1 MTTQLHLRLIA
12 ALAVLLLVAGCG
24 LDSGDA
30 AGPLETQAAAT
41 GDVAAEQTLTIVGGG
56 SLPATLDPALLRDAE
71 SSFLARQIFRGLM
84 RLDDDLLVQPD
95 IAASIETSPDG
106 LRYTFVLR
114 DDATFH
120 DGEPI
125 DADAVKSSF
134 ERAADPALAGGDGGA
149 LPAAIYFGDI
159 SGIDE
164 YLHGQSDAIAGIRA
178 VDPRTI
184 EFTLSRPAANFLY
197 KLTGSPAAIVD
208 ARTADAHDWWKTAN
222 GSGPF
227 RISEFSPRQIV
238 LTGNDG
244 FFAGAPRLEQV
255 TVLYGAAAAQP
266 LNLYETGSIDMTD
279 VPLFALDRVSSPADP
294 LYPELESMPQLSTA
308 FIVLNPAVEPFDDP
322 AIRRAVARAFDRE
335 KVARVMLEDRV
346 RVADGL
352 VPPGILDREWP
363 AAPEPHDVDA
373 ARAALATAQPYEIDP
388 AFYGGGVSV
397 ALAEVLE
404 RDLGLQ
410 TDAIALEWSEF
421 SGALTSR
428 QLPAFS
434 LSWIADY
441 PDPANFLDA
450 LFHSES
456 PDNYSGYASDVV
468 DDLLD
473 RAAVEPDPERRARLY
488 LDAQQQIIDDA
499 VLIPLY
505 HDIAYTLVKPYV
517 RGLTITPL
525 GIISLESV
533 WIGER

>member
-1 MTTQLHLRLIA
+1 MRTALHIRLIA
-12 ALAVLLLVAGCG
+12 ALAVVLLVAGCG
-24 LDSGDA
+24 SSGDGSA
-30 AGPLETQAAAT
+30 APAAAAT
-41 GDVAAEQTLTIVGGG
+41 GAAADQTLTIVGAG

-84 RLDDDLLVQPD
+84 RLDDDLIVQPD
-95 IAASIETSPDG
+95 IAAAVEASPDG
-106 LRYTFVLR
+106 LRYTFRLR
-114 DDATFH
+114 EDAIFQ
-120 DGEPI
+120 DGSVI
-125 DADAVKSSF
+125 DANAVLASF
-134 ERAADPALAGGDGGA
+134 ERAADPALAGGDGSA

-159 SGIDE
+159 AGIDDYLSGQADRISGIRVV
-164 YLHGQSDAIAGIRA
+164 DA
-178 VDPRTI
+178 RTI
-184 EFTLSRPAANFLY
+184 EITLSRSAANFLY
-197 KLTGSPAAIVD
+197 KLSGSPAAIVD
-208 ARTADAHDWWKTAN
+208 ADSATGYDWWKTAN

-227 RISEFSPRQIV
+227 QINEATPERIV
-238 LTGNDG
+238 LAPFGR
-244 FFAGAPRLEQV
+244 FYAGAPRLTRV

-266 LNLYETGSIDMTD
+266 LNLYETGAIDLTD

-308 FIVLNPAVEPFDDP
+308 FIVLNPTVEPFDDP
-322 AIRRAVARAFDRE
+322 SIRKAVAQAFDRT
-335 KVARVMLEDRV
+335 KVTDVMLEGHV
-346 RVADGL
+346 RLADGL

-363 AAPEPHDVDA
+363 ATPEPYDLDA
-373 ARAALATAQPYEIDP
+373 ARADLAAAQPHEIDP

-410 TDAIALEWSEF
+410 SDAIALEWSEF
-421 SGALTSR
+421 SGALASR
-428 QLPAFS
+428 ELPAFS

-450 LFHSES
+450 LFHSRS
-456 PDNYSGYASDVV
+456 PDNYSGYSNPDV

-473 RAAVEPDPERRARLY
+473 QAAVEQNPDRRAQLY
-488 LDAQQQIIDDA
+488 LEAQQQIIDDG

-505 HDIAYTLVKPYV
+505 HDVAYTLVKPYV

-525 GIISLESV
+525 GIISLEDV